1 METKTLSET
10 MNENMNK
17 NFMEQTNFQANAPV
31 AGSEEQQMM
40 DGVVEPTMNEVA
52 NNIERDALIEKL
64 SNHQRVAFRDV
75 KKYLTEVKW
84 SNRDVSKSHVKQ
96 LKAAIMKRGV
106 VYKDIEIVLA
116 TTALEQGCELFA
128 EDGTTITTATP
139 GVELMYIII
148 DGQHRSAAWT
158 SLFEED
164 STKEIPCY
172 TVTPELPESITL
184 VQYRDDINNTQRSW
198 TVADRAK
205 NVAEKYKKSEGETA
219 ISLMQEWHEKFGITY
234 REGYCLIHLKDAYKK
249 SQLVSS
255 QDSGILDENLK
266 GTPEK
271 TECGKR
277 LLEAILVACRSDL
290 KQSRSLAPANA
301 IIKHYDAANPT
312 EKAQAISDIELC
324 LKTISADE
332 LKTVSICDS
341 VSKKADAFCKI
352 LKNKLSALHT
362 EDVREEYEKT
372 AAQNT
377 VEYETLK
384 ADSER
389 KKAETM
395 AKKRQVSVP
404 KEAVDAVKGTLEK
417 KLNLKNRVPRNL
429 TNEMAQYAQKEGA
442 DKVVKFIEGLNDSQ
456 VLDVK
461 AYSKEA
467 DGINKL
473 KEILSAAWA
482 EFVAQE
488 QMN

>member
-1 METKTLSET
+1 METKRLLET
-10 MNENMNK
+10 SINNK
-17 NFMEQTNFQANAPV
+17 SMEQKNFQANAPV

-40 DGVVEPTMNEVA
+40 GGVVEPTMNEVA
-52 NNIERDALIEKL
+52 NNIERDAMIEKL
-64 SNHQRVAFRDV
+64 SNHQKVAFRDV
-75 KKYLTEVKW
+75 MKYLTEVKW
-84 SNRDVSKSHVKQ
+84 SNRDVNKSHVKQ
-96 LKAAIMKRGV
+96 LKRAILETGAV
-106 VYKDIEIVLA
+106 FDGIEIVLA
-116 TTALEQGCELFA
+116 TTALEQGCKLFA
-128 EDGTTITTATP
+128 EDGTAITTTTP
-139 GVELMYIII
+139 GVELMYVII

-172 TVTPELPESITL
+172 AVIPEIPKSITL
-184 VQYRDDINNTQRSW
+184 VRYRNVKNNTQRSW

-205 NVAEKYKKSEGETA
+205 NVVEEYKSSESETA
-219 ISLMQEWHEKFGITY
+219 ISLMQEWNEKFGITY
-234 REGYCLIHLKDAYKK
+234 REGYCLIHMKDGYKK

-255 QDSGILDENLK
+255 QDSGTLDENLK
-266 GTPEK
+266 GTPENN
-271 TECGKR
+271 ERGKR
-277 LLEAILVACRSDL
+277 LLEAILVACRSDS

-301 IIKHYDAANPT
+301 IIKHCDAT
-312 EKAQAISDIELC
+312 SLSERVQLISDIELC
-324 LKTISADE
+324 LKTVSADE
-332 LKTVSICDS
+332 LKTISICDS
-341 VSKKADAFCKI
+341 VSKKEDAFYKI

-362 EDVREEYEKT
+362 EGVREEYEKI

-389 KKAETM
+389 RKAETM
-395 AKKRQVSVP
+395 AKKSQVAVP
-404 KEAVDAVKGTLEK
+404 KEAVDAVKGTLET
-417 KLNLKNRVPRNL
+417 KLNLKNRVPKKL